1 MRRLR
6 MGRIYRG
13 FLLVLLVSALSLH
26 GIYMA
31 FTYARMERQTR
42 EERQRVLQQGVNF
55 ADRFLSEIED
65 CANTLSVSQTLQ
77 QVLLNRQQ
85 IDYLAFRDCQNILN
99 EYTMAPFDIYR
110 IDLYVSSQQALL
122 TSSEGVFYHLSP
134 EEKAVYEKYTQ
145 TGEVQWLLTYQ
156 GQEPPIVK
164 KTRNE
169 SYITL
174 VKPVVS
180 IYTGKTRGVLL
191 VSVRYKEFEAFL
203 PAVQEGEAAR
213 ILYGQEVLCGRAPDA
228 QEDTVLSVS
237 SPSSGIVFEY
247 SYHFHWTQILSLR
260 LLLLIVLITA
270 LFLISFLIIVS
281 ISERMVGRPIE
292 RLLYGFVEL
301 EKSHFEIRLGS
312 GQDEIFGELYS
323 GFDHMASHLQ
333 SAVDELVTEKTRGRE
348 LKQRLLQMQIRPH
361 FLYNIFNNMVWMTE
375 QKAYDTLEQL
385 VKSTAGFYKT
395 ALNAG
400 SSDIMLLENKR
411 QLEYYVTIQKF
422 RFGDRFDL
430 EVQLDEAVEDQLI
443 PNLLLQPLVENAIVH
458 GMQSL
463 DRRGKI
469 TVTAK
474 GQDSGILLS
483 VVDNG
488 CGIDPER
495 LGEIRETIQSG
506 VDNSEQFFAL
516 VNIAA
521 RLRNMYGDRAALY
534 IQSEQNQYT
543 RVEIWIPD
551 LQREA

>member
-1 MRRLR
+1 
-6 MGRIYRG
+6 
-13 FLLVLLVSALSLH
+13 
-26 GIYMA
+26 
-31 FTYARMERQTR
+31 
-42 EERQRVLQQGVNF
+42 
-55 ADRFLSEIED
+55 
-65 CANTLSVSQTLQ
+65 
-77 QVLLNRQQ
+77 
-85 IDYLAFRDCQNILN
+85 
-99 EYTMAPFDIYR
+99 
-110 IDLYVSSQQALL
+110 
-122 TSSEGVFYHLSP
+122 
-134 EEKAVYEKYTQ
+134 
-145 TGEVQWLLTYQ
+145 
-156 GQEPPIVK
+156 
-164 KTRNE
+164 
-169 SYITL
+169 
-174 VKPVVS
+174 
-180 IYTGKTRGVLL
+180 
-191 VSVRYKEFEAFL
+191 
-203 PAVQEGEAAR
+203 
-213 ILYGQEVLCGRAPDA
+213 
-228 QEDTVLSVS
+228 
-237 SPSSGIVFEY
+237 
-247 SYHFHWTQILSLR
+247 
-260 LLLLIVLITA
+260 
-270 LFLISFLIIVS
+270 
-281 ISERMVGRPIE
+281 
-292 RLLYGFVEL
+292 
-301 EKSHFEIRLGS
+301 
-312 GQDEIFGELYS
+312 
-323 GFDHMASHLQ
+323 
-333 SAVDELVTEKTRGRE
+333 
-348 LKQRLLQMQIRPH
+348 MQIRPH

-375 QKAYDTLEQL
+375 QKASDTLEQL

-483 VVDNG
+483 VEDNG